1 MPAKQL
7 EANVRQEPGV
17 AVIDTNSPDLREYE
31 IGAPDP
37 ERPGPEAHPSG
48 D

>member
-17 AVIDTNSPDLREYE
+17 AVIDLSSLGPQGLRE
-31 IGAPDP
+31 IGPQIL
-37 ERPGPEAHPSG
+37 
-48 D
+48 